1 MNKEEIEE
9 IEMLEIDF
17 NNKELEELI
26 TYAEQV
32 KVLVPRITYNEQLVK
47 DLFLNMKDKTK
58 VSDEN
63 LHHIENNFIALDL
76 IGLRSYNEELRRK
89 IDDYLE
95 Y

>member
-1 MNKEEIEE
+1 MK
-9 IEMLEIDF
+9 F

-76 IGLRSYNEELRRK
+76 IGLRSYNEELRGK

>member
-1 MNKEEIEE
+1 MK
-9 IEMLEIDF
+9 F
-17 NNKELEELI
+17 NDKELEELI

-76 IGLRSYNEELRRK
+76 IGLRSYNEELRGK

>member
-1 MNKEEIEE
+1 MK
-9 IEMLEIDF
+9 F

-32 KVLVPRITYNEQLVK
+32 RVLVPRITYNKQLVK
-47 DLFLNMKDKTK
+47 DLFLNIKDKTK

>member
-1 MNKEEIEE
+1 MK
-9 IEMLEIDF
+9 F

-47 DLFLNMKDKTK
+47 DLFFNMKDRTK

-63 LHHIENNFIALDL
+63 
-76 IGLRSYNEELRRK
+76 
-89 IDDYLE
+89 
-95 Y
+95 

>member
-1 MNKEEIEE
+1 MK
-9 IEMLEIDF
+9 F

-47 DLFLNMKDKTK
+47 DLFFNMKDKTK
-58 VSDEN
+58 VSDDN

-76 IGLRSYNEELRRK
+76 IGLRSYNEKLRRK

>member
-1 MNKEEIEE
+1 MK
-9 IEMLEIDF
+9 F

-47 DLFLNMKDKTK
+47 DLFFNMKDKTK

-76 IGLRSYNEELRRK
+76 IGLRSYNEKLRRK
-89 IDDYLE
+89 IEDYLE

>member
-1 MNKEEIEE
+1 MK
-9 IEMLEIDF
+9 F
-17 NNKELEELI
+17 NDKELEELI

-32 KVLVPRITYNEQLVK
+32 NVLVPRITYNEQLVK

-76 IGLRSYNEELRRK
+76 IGLRSYNEELREK

>member
-1 MNKEEIEE
+1 MK
-9 IEMLEIDF
+9 F

-32 KVLVPRITYNEQLVK
+32 RVLVPRITYNKQLVK

-58 VSDEN
+58 VSDKN

-76 IGLRSYNEELRRK
+76 IGLRSYNEKLRRK

>member
-1 MNKEEIEE
+1 MK
-9 IEMLEIDF
+9 F
-17 NNKELEELI
+17 NDKELEELI

-32 KVLVPRITYNEQLVK
+32 RVLVPRITYNEQLVK
-47 DLFLNMKDKTK
+47 DLFLNIKDKTK

-76 IGLRSYNEELRRK
+76 IGLRSYNEKLRRK

>member
-1 MNKEEIEE
+1 MK
-9 IEMLEIDF
+9 F
-17 NNKELEELI
+17 NNEELEELI

-76 IGLRSYNEELRRK
+76 IGLKSYNEELRGK

>member
-1 MNKEEIEE
+1 MK
-9 IEMLEIDF
+9 F
-17 NNKELEELI
+17 NNKELEKLI

-32 KVLVPRITYNEQLVK
+32 RVLVPRITYNKQLVK

-76 IGLRSYNEELRRK
+76 IGLRSYNEKLRRK

>member
-1 MNKEEIEE
+1 MK
-9 IEMLEIDF
+9 F

-47 DLFLNMKDKTK
+47 DLFYNMKDKTK
-58 VSDEN
+58 VTDEN

-76 IGLRSYNEELRRK
+76 IGLRGYDEKLRRK
-89 IDDYLE
+89 IDDYLD

>member
-1 MNKEEIEE
+1 MK
-9 IEMLEIDF
+9 F
-17 NNKELEELI
+17 NNKELEEVI

-32 KVLVPRITYNEQLVK
+32 RVLVPRITYNKQLVK

-76 IGLRSYNEELRRK
+76 IGLRSYNEKLRRK

>member
-1 MNKEEIEE
+1 MK
-9 IEMLEIDF
+9 F

-47 DLFLNMKDKTK
+47 DLFFNMKDKTK
-58 VSDEN
+58 VTDEN
-63 LHHIENNFIALDL
+63 IHHIENNFIVLDV
-76 IGLRSYNEELRRK
+76 IGLRSYDEKLRRK

>member
-1 MNKEEIEE
+1 MK
-9 IEMLEIDF
+9 F

-32 KVLVPRITYNEQLVK
+32 RVLVPRITYNKQLVK

-76 IGLRSYNEELRRK
+76 IGLRSYNEKLRRK

>member
-1 MNKEEIEE
+1 MK
-9 IEMLEIDF
+9 F
-17 NNKELEELI
+17 NDKELEELI

-47 DLFLNMKDKTK
+47 DLFFNMKDKTK

>member
-1 MNKEEIEE
+1 MK
-9 IEMLEIDF
+9 F

-32 KVLVPRITYNEQLVK
+32 RVLVPRITYNEQLVK

-76 IGLRSYNEELRRK
+76 IGLRSYNEKLRRK

>member
-1 MNKEEIEE
+1 MK
-9 IEMLEIDF
+9 F

-26 TYAEQV
+26 NYAEQV

>member
-1 MNKEEIEE
+1 MK
-9 IEMLEIDF
+9 F

-47 DLFLNMKDKTK
+47 DLFFNMKDKTK

-76 IGLRSYNEELRRK
+76 IGLRSYNEKLRRK

>member
-1 MNKEEIEE
+1 MK
-9 IEMLEIDF
+9 L

-47 DLFLNMKDKTK
+47 DLFFNMKDKTK

-76 IGLRSYNEELRRK
+76 IGLRSYNEKLRRK

>member
-1 MNKEEIEE
+1 MK
-9 IEMLEIDF
+9 F
-17 NNKELEELI
+17 NDKELEELI

-47 DLFLNMKDKTK
+47 DVFWNMKDKTK

-76 IGLRSYNEELRRK
+76 IGLRSYNEELRGK

>member
-1 MNKEEIEE
+1 MK
-9 IEMLEIDF
+9 F

-32 KVLVPRITYNEQLVK
+32 RVLVPRITYNEQLVK
-47 DLFLNMKDKTK
+47 DLFLNIKDKTK

-76 IGLRSYNEELRRK
+76 IGLRSYNEKLRRK

>member
-1 MNKEEIEE
+1 MK
-9 IEMLEIDF
+9 F

-32 KVLVPRITYNEQLVK
+32 RVLVPRITYNEQLVK
-47 DLFLNMKDKTK
+47 DLFLNIKDKTK

-76 IGLRSYNEELRRK
+76 IGLRSYNEKLRRK
-89 IDDYLE
+89 IDDYLG